1 MKKTSEQKNQH
12 HGKEM
17 AVHQLKTISIIEKE
31 HAIEIVQ
38 DKNTVSIF
46 TISDID
52 ALIDILKYAK
62 HAHYKKKLFVL
73 QD

>member
-1 MKKTSEQKNQH
+1 MTTKNKSNPSY
-12 HGKEM
+12 GKEM
-17 AVHQLKTISIIEKE
+17 AVHNLKTISIIEKE

-38 DKNTVSIF
+38 DNNTVCLF

-73 QD
+73 ED